1 VHPVEQTETASA
13 ARLRRIA
20 SAHLLDD
27 QLDHNQ
33 HGVTA
38 PSLNKAT
45 MHGKQLAHGGTLRGV
60 RIRTKDSGDTAACIR
75 LVTEIHRTDGYPQ
88 PLPADP
94 AAFVT
99 PSYETVAWVAES
111 DGRIIGHVALHHP
124 ALDPTL
130 QVAQRVTGLSPNRL
144 ALVARLLVD
153 PTRRRLGLGG
163 NCSPQPPGTPPH
175 WDNVPFSTSF
185 GTRARRSRCMRRLD
199 GSASTPS
206 RWLLMTARRCSYG
219 STSRRPTGTADPIP
233 TAR

>member
-1 VHPVEQTETASA
+1 MTRTPIVHPVEQTETASA

-20 SAHLLDD
+20 SAHLLDN

-38 PSLNKAT
+38 PSLNRAA
-45 MHGKQLAHGGTLRGV
+45 MHGRQLAHGGTLRGV
-60 RIRTKDSGDTAACIR
+60 RIRTKDSGDTAACVR
-75 LVTEIHRTDGYPQ
+75 LVTDIHRTDGYPQ

-153 PTRRRLGLGG
+153 PTRRRLGVGRQLLAAATGHAASLGQRAVLDVFRDAG
-163 NCSPQPPGTPPH
+163 APIALYEAAGWIRVDALTLAVDDGTSLQLWVYLAP
-175 WDNVPFSTSF
+175 T
-185 GTRARRSRCMRRLD
+185 D
-199 GSASTPS
+199 GH
-206 RWLLMTARRCSYG
+206 R
-219 STSRRPTGTADPIP
+219 
-233 TAR
+233 

>member
-1 VHPVEQTETASA
+1 
-13 ARLRRIA
+13 
-20 SAHLLDD
+20 
-27 QLDHNQ
+27 
-33 HGVTA
+33 
-38 PSLNKAT
+38 
-45 MHGKQLAHGGTLRGV
+45 MHGRQLAHGGTLRGV
-60 RIRTKDSGDTAACIR
+60 RIRTKDSGDTAACVR
-75 LVTEIHRTDGYPQ
+75 LVTDIHRTDGYPQ

-153 PTRRRLGLGG
+153 PTRRRLGVGRQLLAAATGHAASLG
-163 NCSPQPPGTPPH
+163 Q
-175 WDNVPFSTSF
+175 
-185 GTRARRSRCMRRLD
+185 RAVLDVIRDAGGRSRCMRRLD

-206 RWLLMTARRCSYG
+206 HWLLMTGRRCSYG

-233 TAR
+233 TDR